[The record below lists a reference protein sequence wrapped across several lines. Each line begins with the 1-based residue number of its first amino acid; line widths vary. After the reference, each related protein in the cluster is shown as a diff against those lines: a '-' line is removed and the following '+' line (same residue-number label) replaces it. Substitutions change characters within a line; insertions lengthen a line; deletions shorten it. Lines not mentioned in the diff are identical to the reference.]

1 MKIKIFQAKSECA
14 FKFMRYSFVEK
25 FFNGNVDFERNYK
38 KVYEFEEEYEGD
50 INTLLEGIYIRFQGL
65 KPSGYSGHSLSMSD
79 IVVVDG
85 IKYYVDDIGF
95 KKLSAD

>member
-1 MKIKIFQAKSECA
+1 MNIKIYQANDECK
-14 FKFMRYSFVEK
+14 FKFMRYKFVEK
-25 FFNGNVDFERNYK
+25 FFGGVDFNTNYK
-38 KVYEFEEEYEGD
+38 KVYEFEETYEGN
-50 INTLLEGIYIRFQGL
+50 INALLEGIYVRFQGL
-65 KPSGYSGHSLSMSD
+65 KPSGYSGHSLSVSD

>member
-1 MKIKIFQAKSECA
+1 MNIKIYQANDECK

-38 KVYEFEEEYEGD
+38 KVYEFEQTHEGN
-50 INTLLEGIYIRFQGL
+50 INALLEGIYMRFQGL